1 MDYIS
6 TTKAIRGKVKDLF
19 GPLTNFIVEF
29 DDVNYNCKVQ
39 VKKSQRCIHLNE
51 IFLADFEG

>member
-19 GPLTNFIVEF
+19 GPLTNFTVEF
-29 DDVNYNCKVQ
+29 YDVNYNCKVQ
-39 VKKSQRCIHLNE
+39 VKKNE
-51 IFLADFEG
+51 R